1 MSVSW
6 TSLQNEDVA
15 ATNPIGTGEARDSER
30 IPICCPVNLSRG
42 DESGPSRKMIQ
53 GRVLNMSS
61 SGVLVEALRP
71 IAVGLQVRIRANE
84 LLVGIAHVR
93 HSTRR
98 SWRFRIGLEFAT
110 PVRNRY

>member
-1 MSVSW
+1 MSLSW
-6 TSLQNEDVA
+6 TTSAQNEYELAELITASD
-15 ATNPIGTGEARDSER
+15 ARVSQR
-30 IPICCPVNLSRG
+30 IPIRCGAKLCFETDARQG
-42 DESGPSRKMIQ
+42 RTMK
-53 GRVLNMSS
+53 GRVLNMST

-71 IAVGLQVRIRANE
+71 IAIGSQVRIRANE
-84 LLVGIAHVR
+84 LLVGTAHVR